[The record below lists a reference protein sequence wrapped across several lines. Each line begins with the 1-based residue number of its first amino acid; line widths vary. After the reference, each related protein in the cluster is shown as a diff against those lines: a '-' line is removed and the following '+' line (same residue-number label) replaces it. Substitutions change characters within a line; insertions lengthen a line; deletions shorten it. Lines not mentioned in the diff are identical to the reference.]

1 MILFSVQ
8 TVLLLAAG
16 VGLFLLWRV
25 AAPSQRWLRLAV
37 AAGFLIRAI
46 LGQALFWISWAHLP
60 VARSL
65 QLGNGFWVFA
75 QDALWYFPEAV
86 EAAGK
91 GLRAIVTFNREAASV
106 MYVQLLS
113 TFIWLFGSAASVALL
128 INLFCYLGTVAILVH
143 WSRVQPRTATAAA
156 LAIVAITFSP
166 AFVLWSLQA
175 LKDPFFQLL
184 FVAFVAA
191 CAAWQ
196 RAWLAPERRAA
207 RAGIGALL
215 IVLLFALAGIRWY
228 FAAVLLFAATLF
240 MLMVVV
246 QAAERRGACLAAAA
260 AVAFLLSQSL
270 AISADPYLPAGL
282 RAVLNP
288 RTAFAAA
295 TTAPASVLGRVEE
308 ARRGFDST
316 SANTMIRTGE
326 RLKAKP
332 AAHPVQTAALPPP
345 PPAPV
350 VAAPAPK
357 RATTT
362 IAKHRKAKPKKPE
375 ATPPK
380 TTTQP
385 QPQPQPAVT
394 ASATPTPAPMLTT
407 MPPQEPQPAVAA
419 ETSAAPQQP
428 TPDVAVPVPA
438 APPEPAPVAAAP
450 ESAPAPAPKPTIT
463 AVKHHKAKPKKP
475 APQPQPVVVAAI
487 PAPPPP
493 PPRVFGDADAAQ
505 VRAVLAAQTAAW
517 NGNDL
522 GRYLGTYARSPEPE
536 LADGTTTLRGWQ
548 PLADYY
554 RRNFIRDG
562 ALGTLAYSDVHVSGI
577 TADIASVA
585 AHIQITA
592 ADGGGRSGDVAME
605 LDRLPDGWKIV
616 RIGVPTA
623 RIDERT
629 SQSRG
634 VRLLSG
640 AAALTL
646 PRSVGEALGLFHIG
660 GGRGM
665 LWFTEVDTVLFDV
678 VLLCALLAL
687 AVRSSAP
694 WRNPLTWLV
703 LLVTLLIAGPLI
715 YSVSN
720 FGTLFRLREMVY
732 VGLLLTPLAVA
743 ARGERDVRHNDV

>member
-25 AAPSQRWLRLAV
+25 AAPSPRWLRLAV

-106 MYVQLLS
+106 MYVQLLA

-143 WSRVQPRTATAAA
+143 WSRTQPRTATAAA

-270 AISADPYLPAGL
+270 AISADPYLPAEL

-295 TTAPASVLGRVEE
+295 RTAPASVLGRVEE

-350 VAAPAPK
+350 VAAPATKP
-357 RATTT
+357 ATTT

-375 ATPPK
+375 ATPP
-380 TTTQP
+380 TTTPEP
-385 QPQPQPAVT
+385 QPQPVVT
-394 ASATPTPAPMLTT
+394 ASATPTPTPTPT
-407 MPPQEPQPAVAA
+407 PMPPPEAQPAVAA
-419 ETSAAPQQP
+419 PMPAP
-428 TPDVAVPVPA
+428 T
-438 APPEPAPVAAAP
+438 PEPAPVAVAPAP
-450 ESAPAPAPKPTIT
+450 ESAPAPKPTIT

-536 LADGTTTLRGWQ
+536 LADGTTTVRGWQ

-585 AHIQITA
+585 ARIQITA